1 MCKKKKNIYDRV
13 PRAKE
18 ILSYYRLW
26 VDGKADVA
34 SQGNPFLVKS
44 DTAETSP
51 KSEGKDNGSV
61 VGCDLHHWYPRA
73 SARSL
78 DGGYHAG
85 GGRDYYVGASAVLL
99 VKKTA

>member
-61 VGCDLHHWYPRA
+61 VGCNLNNWNPNA
-73 SARSL
+73 SARTL
-78 DGGYHAG
+78 GGNNHAG
-85 GGRDYYVGASAVLL
+85 CGDDNYVGASAVLL
-99 VKKTA
+99 T